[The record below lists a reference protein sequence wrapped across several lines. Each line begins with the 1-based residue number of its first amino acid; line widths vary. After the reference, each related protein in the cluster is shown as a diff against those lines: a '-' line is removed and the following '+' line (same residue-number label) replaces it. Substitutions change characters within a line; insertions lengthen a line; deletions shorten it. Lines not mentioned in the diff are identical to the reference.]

1 MHCISLARSCLSIG
15 ENSSVITLKGLVYE
29 MIDLALVID
38 VILGGSWG
46 KDVIEIEVFCRMTV
60 VYLDLLSLG
69 VLIDAGVCVPIFY
82 LLLQEGTN
90 TNRGFDLAT
99 H

>member
-1 MHCISLARSCLSIG
+1 MHCISLARSCLPIG
-15 ENSSVITLKGLVYE
+15 ENGSVIALKGLVYE
-29 MIDLALVID
+29 VVDLALVID
-38 VILGGSWG
+38 VVLGGSWG

-60 VYLDLLSLG
+60 VNFDLLPLG
-69 VLIDAGVCVPIFY
+69 VLIDARVCVPIFY